1 MTQREEIMG
10 LEIEKYIDVLIA
22 ENFNEDSEKVKAQKY
37 QTETAIFQCVAE
49 KLLQRKPYKDDS
61 KTLDLSSGAGST
73 RTGTK

>member
-22 ENFNEDSEKVKAQKY
+22 ENFNEDSEKV
-37 QTETAIFQCVAE
+37 
-49 KLLQRKPYKDDS
+49 S